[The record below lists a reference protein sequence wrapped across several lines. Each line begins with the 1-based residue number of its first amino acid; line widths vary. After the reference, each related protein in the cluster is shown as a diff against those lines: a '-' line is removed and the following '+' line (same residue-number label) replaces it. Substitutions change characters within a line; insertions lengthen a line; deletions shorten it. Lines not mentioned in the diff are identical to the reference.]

1 MGCSYDVCNT
11 ELDLELCVA
20 RTKVLALIQRWTTS
34 GRSKA
39 SGSAE
44 NSYQGLRLWE
54 LEWMQNFQVMN
65 FVKFDITKFEVLLR
79 PVLSLKACYLTLT
92 WRYLVV
98 KQYQYVSVS
107 YLLVPETPT
116 TATIVELRHWFLSL
130 ARCETRDNE
139 PVPDLRPRL
148 VWGEIAFRPSAAATI
163 AGPCRI
169 SPLPVAAGGTDC
181 PNSGSCHSGTRS
193 GSHGGTGHS
202 CSATADTNHGAT
214 RDADIF

>member
-1 MGCSYDVCNT
+1 MFAAPSLILSCASPEPRSWPWFKDGRRQDVRRPAVRRKT
-11 ELDLELCVA
+11 PIRVY
-20 RTKVLALIQRWTTS
+20 W
-34 GRSKA
+34 
-39 SGSAE
+39 
-44 NSYQGLRLWE
+44 LWE

-65 FVKFDITKFEVLLR
+65 SVKFDITKFKVLLR

-98 KQYQYVSVS
+98 KQCQYVSVS

-169 SPLPVAAGGTDC
+169 SPLPIAAGGTDC